1 MGLLENITTMTN
13 SLFSLALQSVST
25 ESEGGLFDF
34 NATLPLMAI
43 QILLLMVALNLI
55 FYKPIGQVLD
65 ERDESIRKQL
75 TEASE
80 MLMKAESITKQY
92 ELDLAQE
99 RREAQ
104 TIITSAQKGA
114 QEIVA
119 MEIKQAQKDTEQL
132 VTEATNQLNSQ
143 KEKALKALEEQVN
156 TLSEQIKNKLIS
168 RQLIS

>member
-1 MGLLENITTMTN
+1 MTN

-168 RQLIS
+168 KQLIS

>member
-1 MGLLENITTMTN
+1 MTN
-13 SLFSLALQSVST
+13 SLFSLALQAVST

-43 QILLLMVALNLI
+43 QILLLMVVLNFI

-75 TEASE
+75 TQASE
-80 MLMKAESITKQY
+80 MLTKAESITKQY

-104 TIITSAQKGA
+104 AIIASAQKAA

-143 KEKALKALEEQVN
+143 KEKALKALEEQVT

-168 RQLIS
+168 NQLIS

>member
-1 MGLLENITTMTN
+1 MTN

-34 NATLPLMAI
+34 NATLPVMAI
-43 QILLLMVALNLI
+43 QILLLMLALNLI

-99 RREAQ
+99 RRDAQ
-104 TIITSAQKGA
+104 SIIASAQKGA

-168 RQLIS
+168 KVRFVQ

>member
-1 MGLLENITTMTN
+1 MTN

-80 MLMKAESITKQY
+80 LLMKAESITKQY

-132 VTEATNQLNSQ
+132 VTEATIQLNSQ

-168 RQLIS
+168 KQLIS

>member
-1 MGLLENITTMTN
+1 MTN

-104 TIITSAQKGA
+104 TIICIYLAISL
-114 QEIVA
+114 I
-119 MEIKQAQKDTEQL
+119 
-132 VTEATNQLNSQ
+132 NF
-143 KEKALKALEEQVN
+143 KAIIPRC
-156 TLSEQIKNKLIS
+156 T
-168 RQLIS
+168 

>member
-1 MGLLENITTMTN
+1 MTN

-55 FYKPIGQVLD
+55 FYKPISQVLD

-80 MLMKAESITKQY
+80 MLMKAENITKQY

-104 TIITSAQKGA
+104 TIIASAQKGA

-168 RQLIS
+168 KQLVS

>member
-1 MGLLENITTMTN
+1 MTN

-119 MEIKQAQKDTEQL
+119 MEIKQAYIYAISRIMSRVKER
-132 VTEATNQLNSQ
+132 LNSG
-143 KEKALKALEEQVN
+143 LDTTSHVVVN
-156 TLSEQIKNKLIS
+156 NFYVS
-168 RQLIS
+168 

>member
-1 MGLLENITTMTN
+1 MTN
-13 SLFSLALQSVST
+13 SLFSLALQAVST

-75 TEASE
+75 TQASE
-80 MLMKAESITKQY
+80 MLTKAESITKQY

-104 TIITSAQKGA
+104 AIIASAQKAA

-143 KEKALKALEEQVN
+143 KEKALKALEEQVT

-168 RQLIS
+168 NQLIS

>member
-1 MGLLENITTMTN
+1 MTN
-13 SLFSLALQSVST
+13 SLFTLALQAIST

-43 QILLLMVALNLI
+43 QILLLMVLLNLI

-65 ERDESIRKQL
+65 ERDEYIRKQL
-75 TEASE
+75 TQA
-80 MLMKAESITKQY
+80 AELLTRAEEITKQY
-92 ELDLAQE
+92 EIDLAQE

-104 TIITSAQKGA
+104 SIIASAQKSA
-114 QEIVA
+114 QEVVA
-119 MEIKQAQKDTEQL
+119 LEIKQAQKDTEQL

-156 TLSEQIKNKLIS
+156 SLSEQIKNKLVS
-168 RQLIS
+168 NQLV

>member
-1 MGLLENITTMTN
+1 MTN
-13 SLFSLALQSVST
+13 SLFSLALQAVST

-75 TEASE
+75 TQASE
-80 MLMKAESITKQY
+80 MLTKAESITKQY

-104 TIITSAQKGA
+104 AIIASAQKAA

-143 KEKALKALEEQVN
+143 KDKALKALEEQVT

-168 RQLIS
+168 NQLIS